1 MTGEGRTLQWQKRRA
16 MTEKTD
22 DDGRGGVGESEDGVD
37 DRRED
42 YDKRAG

>member
-1 MTGEGRTLQWQKRRA
+1 

-22 DDGRGGVGESEDGVD
+22 DNGRGGVGESEDGDDEGYDDRGRVD